1 MIDNTAAAV
10 EELRRRIPTR
20 PLVGIITGSG
30 LSAVADRLEAAIRVV
45 WADIPGLPVPQVPGH
60 TGQLVAGTLGG
71 VPVAVMKGRVH
82 FYEGYTME
90 QVGLPVRILHGL
102 GAKTVIL
109 TNASGGLNPSLRQ
122 GDLAAIT
129 DHINLPGMSG
139 NSPLIGN
146 GFSGMDRFVAMTD
159 AYDPQL
165 ISAAQSA
172 AESLGFSLPEAVYA
186 MVAGPS
192 FETPA
197 ELRFLRMAGAD
208 LVGMSTV
215 PEVVMARYLGLRVL
229 AISCVTNTALA
240 PEGAPTPT
248 HEKMLHEE
256 VLSVAIAAAP
266 RLTALIESVVK
277 RLSDLG
283 RS

>member
-1 MIDNTAAAV
+1 MTDSTAAAV

-30 LSAVADRLEAAIRVV
+30 LGAVADRLEAAIPVV
-45 WADIPGLPVPQVPGH
+45 WADIPGLPAPHVPGH
-60 TGQLVAGTLGG
+60 TGQLVAGKLGG
-71 VPVAVMKGRVH
+71 VQVAVMKGRIH

-102 GAKTVIL
+102 GVRTVIL
-109 TNASGGLNPSLRQ
+109 TNAAGGLNPSLRQ
-122 GDLAAIT
+122 GDLAVIT
-129 DHINLPGMSG
+129 DHINLPGMAG

-146 GFSGMDRFVAMTD
+146 GFSGMDRFVAMTN
-159 AYDPQL
+159 AYDQNL
-165 ISAAQSA
+165 ISLAKTGANT
-172 AESLGFSLPEAVYA
+172 LGISLPEAIYA

-208 LVGMSTV
+208 VVGMSTV
-215 PEVVMARYLGLRVL
+215 PEVIMARYLGLRVL
-229 AISCVTNTALA
+229 AVSCVTNMALTPA
-240 PEGAPTPT
+240 GAPTPA

-256 VLSVAIAAAP
+256 VLSVAIEAAP
-266 RLTALIESVVK
+266 RLTSLIEGVIK
-277 RLSDLG
+277 KIGEDQK
-283 RS
+283 